1 MNEERLEKAMVA
13 LQKGD
18 GNALAEIYQITSK
31 GVFTFVL
38 PILRDYQLAED
49 VMQDTYVSCY
59 ENIAS
64 YRPGTNPRNWLLT
77 IAKDTALSKLR
88 KRNKELSF
96 DFDSEPNAGGV
107 YYLGEID
114 SPTIALANNV
124 LAEDEFNIVMMY
136 AIGGY
141 KHKEIAEFLHMPLG
155 TVTWKYATALKKLR
169 KALADEES
177 KYALKRQLQS
187 N

>member
-1 MNEERLEKAMVA
+1 M
-13 LQKGD
+13 
-18 GNALAEIYQITSK
+18 
-31 GVFTFVL
+31 
-38 PILRDYQLAED
+38 
-49 VMQDTYVSCY
+49 
-59 ENIAS
+59 
-64 YRPGTNPRNWLLT
+64 
-77 IAKDTALSKLR
+77 
-88 KRNKELSF
+88 
-96 DFDSEPNAGGV
+96 
-107 YYLGEID
+107 
-114 SPTIALANNV
+114 ANNV